1 MLGTIIIWALLTG
14 GISSVVGAAIVLS
27 QRRQRLELAEREALG
42 IIEQRLAGLGEVAEF
57 AEMEERM
64 TLLRGRLDVAEV
76 ALRRQTDGT
85 ER

>member
-1 MLGTIIIWALLTG
+1 MVGTVIIWALLTG
-14 GISSVVGAAIVLS
+14 GVSAVVGAAILLS
-27 QRRQRLELAEREALG
+27 QRRQRLERAEREALG
-42 IIEQRLAGLGEVAEF
+42 VIERRMAGLGEVAEF

-76 ALRRQTDGT
+76 ALRRQADGT